1 MDLPKNIANTGTENR
16 CCGNCAY
23 HDDWTWV
30 CFNPE
35 AKDRADFTDESH
47 VCDCWE
53 GKTDD
58 Q

>member
-23 HDDWTWV
+23 HDNWTWV

-35 AKDRADFTDESH
+35 ADDAADFTDESH

-53 GKTDD
+53 EKNSV
-58 Q
+58 